1 MESRI
6 IMDKKRI
13 EKQLN
18 EQLNKEFYSS
28 YLYLAMSAYCES
40 ISLPGF
46 AHWMKTQAQEEL
58 FHAMKFYDY
67 INERGFKVDLLKI
80 DEPEKEWESPLNI
93 FEEVLKH
100 EQFITDSINNLVNI
114 AEEEKD
120 HATRIFLNWFVSE
133 QVEEE
138 ASVDTILQK
147 LKLTGGKGS
156 GLFMIDKELSTRVF
170 TPPATEE

>member
-13 EKQLN
+13 EKELNSQLN
-18 EQLNKEFYSS
+18 NEFFSS
-28 YLYLAMSAYCES
+28 YLYLAMAAYCDS

-46 AHWMKTQAQEEL
+46 ANWMRSQAQEEL

-67 INERGFKVDLLKI
+67 ILERGFKVDLLKI
-80 DEPEKEWESPLNI
+80 DQPEKEWGSPLNM

-100 EQFITDSINNLVNI
+100 EQFITESINNLVNV

-120 HATRIFLNWFVSE
+120 HATRIFLEWFVSE

-138 ASVDTILQK
+138 ASADAVLQK
-147 LKLTGGKGS
+147 LRLTGGQGS
-156 GLFMIDKELSTRVF
+156 ALFMIDKELSTRTF
-170 TPPATEE
+170 TPPATNE